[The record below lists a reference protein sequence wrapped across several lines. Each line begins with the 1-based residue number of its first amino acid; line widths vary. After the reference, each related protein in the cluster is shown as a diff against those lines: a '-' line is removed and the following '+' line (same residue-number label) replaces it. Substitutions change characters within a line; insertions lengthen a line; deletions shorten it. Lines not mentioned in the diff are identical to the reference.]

1 MPEHT
6 DPLRFPLQHH
16 LDAHTTSAGWHIGP
30 DALDPTD
37 PRLGSLV
44 TTLIEAT
51 ARSAAATHLW
61 HLLDAPLSFLL
72 EVIGDGPI
80 DNHEGDLL
88 QLLTLLQLRGRMREQ
103 REEAA
108 ADVSDACEALH
119 AVGMTTPVTADIT
132 WHSGG
137 QADRRTAV
145 LAALV
150 DAEFLAEL
158 TEHRAARRYQA
169 VVAGDT
175 VHADL
180 AVDGSFTLHSTGHD
194 GSPPWHITASGSTPA
209 RFLAALIRA
218 CTTPDADPRIPA
230 STPAHPGDGPT
241 AASTHTAEQT
251 ETTGEHPHGHLGL

>member
-1 MPEHT
+1 MPQHT

-16 LDAHTTSAGWHIGP
+16 LDAHTKSAGWHIGP
-30 DALDPTD
+30 DALDPTH
-37 PRLGSLV
+37 PRLGPLV

-51 ARSAAATHLW
+51 ARDAAATHLW

-88 QLLTLLQLRGRMREQ
+88 QLITLLQLRGRTREQ

-108 ADVSDACEALH
+108 ADISDTCEALH
-119 AVGMTTPVTADIT
+119 AVGMTTPITADIT

-137 QADRRTAV
+137 QTDCGTAV

-150 DAEFLAEL
+150 DAGFLADL
-158 TEHRAARRYQA
+158 TEHRAARRHQA
-169 VVAGDT
+169 VIGGDS

-180 AVDGSFTLHSTGHD
+180 AADGGFTLHSTGHD
-194 GSPPWHITASGSTPA
+194 GSPPWHITATGSTPPGSSPRSSA
-209 RFLAALIRA
+209 PAPPP
-218 CTTPDADPRIPA
+218 TP
-230 STPAHPGDGPT
+230 GPD
-241 AASTHTAEQT
+241 SD
-251 ETTGEHPHGHLGL
+251 L